1 MISDLKLENFKSW
14 KSAHIPFGRITGLFG
29 ANSSGKSSL
38 IQFLLLLKQTREAS
52 DRNMALELNGPYV
65 ELGTMSDFLTDHDTH
80 LALHFTLGLK
90 LQNPIITFIEN
101 DIEDVGVLDSDWLRV
116 ASEIKL
122 VNKAPKVES
131 LSYKVDAAQFW
142 LARSRSGVSEF
153 RLGSR
158 ILEDHLAWF
167 KFVEKPDRTRRA
179 QSIPGK
185 HKFYQFPYEARA
197 YYQNAGFL
205 IDLELAFEEEFDRL
219 YYLGPLRMNP
229 QRDYLWGRSTPRDVG
244 IRGERAIEAIL
255 AAQAA
260 RERRSLKPGAKRKL
274 FDEMIAYWLRQMG
287 LIHEF
292 WLAEIAPGSNR
303 WRAEVQTR
311 KHSSEVLL
319 TDVGFG
325 VSQVLPVITLLY
337 YVPEGSTVILEQPE
351 IHLHPLAQAELADV
365 IINVATHRNVQV
377 VLESH
382 SEHLLLRLQR
392 RIAEGIIPADD
403 VKLFFCDS
411 CKGLS
416 QVEALRL
423 DTYGNIENWP
433 NRFMGDA
440 FTETAEAELARIK
453 RRSEPPQ

>member
-38 IQFLLLLKQTREAS
+38 IQFLLLLKQTKEAS
-52 DRNMALELNGPYV
+52 DRNVALELNGPYV
-65 ELGTMSDFLTDHDTH
+65 KLGTMSDLLPEHDALLT
-80 LALHFTLGLK
+80 LRFSLGLQK
-90 LQNPIITFIEN
+90 SVRTDF
-101 DIEDVGVLDSDWLRV
+101 EDLNGELNRLDSEELLV

-122 VNKAPKVES
+122 VNQAPKGES
-131 LSYKVDAAQFW
+131 LSYEVDAAKFW
-142 LARSRSGVSEF
+142 LTRSGNEDSEF
-153 RLGSR
+153 RLGSSG
-158 ILEDHLAWF
+158 LDGF
-167 KFVEKPDRTRRA
+167 KFNEKPDRTPTRRA
-179 QSIPGK
+179 QGLPGPLK
-185 HKFYQFPYEARA
+185 SYQFPYQART
-197 YYQNAGFL
+197 YYENADFL
-205 IDLELAFEEEFDRL
+205 TDLELAFEEELDRL
-219 YYLGPLRMNP
+219 YYLGPLRVYP

-244 IRGERAIEAIL
+244 MQGERAIDSIL
-255 AAQAA
+255 AAQS
-260 RERRSLKPGAKRKL
+260 RGETRRLKSKSKSKL
-274 FDEMIAYWLRQMG
+274 FEEMIAYWLRQMG

-292 WLAEIAPGSNR
+292 RLAEIAPGSNR
-303 WRAEVQTR
+303 WQAKVQTR

-319 TDVGFG
+319 ADVGFG
-325 VSQVLPVITLLY
+325 VSQVLPAITLLY

-392 RIAEGIIPADD
+392 RIAERIIPADD

-453 RRSEPPQ
+453 RRSKPPQ